1 MGTRLTIVKCQ
12 TLLAIVGVIALS
24 GCVTHIKPY
33 KQKRRDYKLP
43 VPHSAYD
50 AANSSGSLFD
60 PRGIGSRLVTDARAQ
75 SVNDVVVVV
84 IDEQA
89 TANRNASTIATKQD
103 ERTAQLTSFL
113 GMIAKLQKQYPDFDG
128 ATAMGLTSD
137 STFNGIGQT
146 SRSDRLQA
154 TVPSMVRQILPN
166 GTLFIEGHRV
176 VLVNDEEH
184 HFYISGV
191 IRPEDIDGL
200 GQVQSSRI
208 ADAQIEF
215 TGRGTLSAASSKG
228 WFSSM
233 LDVLWPF

>member
-1 MGTRLTIVKCQ
+1 MVTRLTITTCQ

-24 GCVTHIKPY
+24 GCVTNIKPY

-113 GMIAKLQKQYPDFDG
+113 A
-128 ATAMGLTSD
+128 
-137 STFNGIGQT
+137 
-146 SRSDRLQA
+146 
-154 TVPSMVRQILPN
+154 
-166 GTLFIEGHRV
+166 
-176 VLVNDEEH
+176 
-184 HFYISGV
+184 
-191 IRPEDIDGL
+191 
-200 GQVQSSRI
+200 
-208 ADAQIEF
+208 
-215 TGRGTLSAASSKG
+215 
-228 WFSSM
+228 
-233 LDVLWPF
+233 